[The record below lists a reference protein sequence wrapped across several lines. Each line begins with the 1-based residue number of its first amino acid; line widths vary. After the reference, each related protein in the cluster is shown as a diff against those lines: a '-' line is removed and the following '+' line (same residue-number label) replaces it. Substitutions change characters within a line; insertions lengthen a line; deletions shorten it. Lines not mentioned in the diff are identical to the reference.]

1 MNRYVHVINWY
12 VQVMNWYVQ
21 LAAVCLLAAFSALP
35 GMMSGPTLARLVAA
49 LLLGVQSAL
58 AAEKPPKT
66 AHAHWPAGVRT
77 TNLAPHIASVTN
89 CLNNPTTSAACG
101 RLTPGRTTT
110 SADWCARSDEYAAG
124 TIKLHETLIGSE
136 IDVIIIPAA
145 DDTEW
150 EEGRAPS
157 WSSNLARALD

>member
-1 MNRYVHVINWY
+1 MYSSPRS
-12 VQVMNWYVQ
+12 
-21 LAAVCLLAAFSALP
+21 VCSPRSGALL